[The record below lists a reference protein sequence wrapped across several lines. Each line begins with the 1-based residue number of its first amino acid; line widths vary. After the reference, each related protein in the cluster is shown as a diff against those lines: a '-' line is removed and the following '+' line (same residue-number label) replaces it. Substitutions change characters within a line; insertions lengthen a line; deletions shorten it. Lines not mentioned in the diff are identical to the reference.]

1 MAAAT
6 PNMSR
11 APATKRRGCGAELHS
26 PCLNANRPPA
36 TVHKKRGGT
45 MKQLRIGDITID
57 AVIEREG
64 PWRRPQH
71 FFPAYDDAVFKHH
84 LKTMEPEVFDAA
96 SGLMVITYQ
105 TFVVRTP
112 HHTILV
118 DTCTGENKDHP
129 PPFDF

>member
-1 MAAAT
+1 
-6 PNMSR
+6 
-11 APATKRRGCGAELHS
+11 
-26 PCLNANRPPA
+26 
-36 TVHKKRGGT
+36 

-64 PWRRPQH
+64 PWRKPVD
-71 FFPAYDDAVFKHH
+71 FFPTYDEKVFQHH

-96 SGLMVITYQ
+96 SGKMVITYQ

-112 HHTILV
+112 RYTILV

-129 PPFDF
+129 PPFDFPGKERWRNECSRSASALRRSTTCSARTCTSTTPAGIRR